1 MGTCGPQGLLS
12 VGKPDPAVG
21 LIRLTKIFFFL
32 IYLKISSKPPFRTL
46 SLKSN
51 GKDSVEK
58 RGLHLPA
65 HRHTQTAAQL
75 TELVFKAG
83 QTPAAPVPC
92 SSHPSRQL
100 ASEPRRPR
108 KSFQR

>member
-12 VGKPDPAVG
+12 VSKPDPAVG
-21 LIRLTKIFFFL
+21 LIRLTKI
-32 IYLKISSKPPFRTL
+32 SSKRTL

-58 RGLHLPA
+58 RGLHLLA
-65 HRHTQTAAQL
+65 HNHTQTAAQL
-75 TELVFKAG
+75 TEVVLKAG

-92 SSHPSRQL
+92 SSHSSRQL
-100 ASEPRRPR
+100 ASEPRLPC